1 MIQNR
6 MLHII
11 VLTVAMAIGASLGA
25 HAKSIETSYGVDH
38 FAGTTWRVE
47 KFGDGRR
54 ADGFTFLFEDGHIY
68 VPLLCAPFTA
78 TRQQDGTMLIEP
90 VETNVM
96 CFAVSYQEQM
106 ISLFFSQLE
115 TLVPLDNN
123 TLRLGSSHGDQIIA
137 TRVETQNKGH
147 VK

>member
-1 MIQNR
+1 M
-6 MLHII
+6 
-11 VLTVAMAIGASLGA
+11 VLTLAMTIGAAIGVQ
-25 HAKSIETSYGVDH
+25 AKSVETSYGFDH
-38 FAGTTWRVE
+38 FEDTQWHVE
-47 KFGDGRR
+47 KFGEGPR

-90 VETNVM
+90 VETDVM

-137 TRVETQNKGH
+137 TRVKTQN
-147 VK
+147 